1 MAGVKELK
9 EIVVFA
15 VGDLAPLVVKQL
27 KDGVQYTDAVA
38 FYEAFT
44 KNEEFKAHM
53 VAAYENFGGAL
64 DEIKD
69 LDLGEGID
77 VGMTAAAQ
85 VPKILAALK

>member
-1 MAGVKELK
+1 MTGVKELK

-44 KNEEFKAHM
+44 QNEEFKSHM
-53 VAAYENFGGAL
+53 IAAYENFGGAL
-64 DEIKD
+64 AEVKD
-69 LDLGEGID
+69 IDLSEGIEL
-77 VGMTAAAQ
+77 GMTAASQ